1 MCETATSTA
10 EPSRE
15 AFMASYT
22 WACFECR
29 RTVRRAVPKNGEVQ
43 CSTCGRPCRYV
54 GTRIRVPAR
63 EKKAAWEE
71 LRDSLRAAK
80 LKEDLR
86 REHARVRR
94 RHELEKRVAD
104 LESKPANPSR
114 SRQIRELK
122 EQLAG
127 L

>member
-1 MCETATSTA
+1 
-10 EPSRE
+10 
-15 AFMASYT
+15 MASYT

-63 EKKAAWEE
+63 EKTAAWAE
-71 LRDSLRAAK
+71 LRDSLREAK
-80 LKEDLR
+80 VKEDLR
-86 REHARVRR
+86 RERARVRR
-94 RHELEKRVAD
+94 RHDLEKRIAG

-114 SRQIRELK
+114 NRQIRELK
-122 EQLAG
+122 QQLAD